1 MLAVVEVSWVWL
13 EMRTW
18 MGWGVGRQEV
28 RAGNGL
34 SCFWDASCRQAVL
47 RDFFFFFFFFFKVW
61 GFPSA
66 QLVKNL
72 SASAGDPGSIPGW
85 GRSPG
90 GGQGK
95 PTPVFLS
102 GESHGQRSLVG
113 LQSMGSLRVQDDSVT
128 FTSFHFSRGSQ
139 V

>member
-1 MLAVVEVSWVWL
+1 
-13 EMRTW
+13 
-18 MGWGVGRQEV
+18 MGGGAPGSEGGEGAELFLGRLLQ
-28 RAGNGL
+28 AG
-34 SCFWDASCRQAVL
+34 SFKR
-47 RDFFFFFFFFFKVW
+47 FFFFFFFFFKVW